1 MSNQKV
7 NNQSGHDVYEW
18 PVYLSA
24 FIVCIVLWWGGM
36 LFTHKYAVTEFE
48 TTSKPGITDQQLSD
62 EEVKGLFGDSFGAVN
77 ALVSALAFAGVIVS
91 LYFQRKDL
99 KLQREELA
107 LTRQEMSDQTMEFE
121 KQNETL
127 KIQRFESL
135 FYNMLNLQQQIVDGL
150 RYDYYDDEKI
160 STSIR
165 GSHSLDRKLVK
176 KEVVGRDVFR
186 HLFVDAR
193 IYTGNG
199 GLVGYKWYLHVC
211 GLENYDGTL
220 IPSYFDHYFR
230 HLYKIVQFVDSQ
242 ELSFDE
248 KYRYLS
254 FLRGTLSRY
263 ELVWLYYNSLHP
275 DFYRFKQLIERYSL
289 LKALR
294 RDLLSVSKETV
305 TYYENLGITDEDLRK
320 NEFGTD
326 DFAFYLTD
334 NPKEDSKY
342 MISAFWN
349 SKDHQIGV
357 DYLNRWNTFVA
368 KTAGNVVK
376 D

>member
-1 MSNQKV
+1 MKKNIVWVMLGGVVSLFLLN
-7 NNQSGHDVYEW
+7 
-18 PVYLSA
+18 LS
-24 FIVCIVLWWGGM
+24 LM
-36 LFTHKYAVTEFE
+36 LFIDDPNTRGT
-48 TTSKPGITDQQLSD
+48 
-62 EEVKGLFGDSFGAVN
+62 FGDQFGAVN
-77 ALVSALAFAGVIVS
+77 ALFSGLAFAGLIYTII
-91 LYFQRKDL
+91 LQRRDLELQRNDL

-107 LTRQEMSDQTMEFE
+107 LTRKEMEEQTAEFE

-150 RYDYYDDEKI
+150 RYDYYDDEKV

-176 KEVVGRDVFR
+176 REVVGRDVFR
-186 HLFVDAR
+186 YLFMDVR
-193 IYTGNG
+193 IYADNRNLTGYR
-199 GLVGYKWYLHVC
+199 GYLRFC

-242 ELSFDE
+242 EFSFEE

-254 FLRGTLSRY
+254 FMRGTLSRY
-263 ELVWLYYNSLHP
+263 ELVWLYYNALHP

-294 RDLLSVSKETV
+294 RDLLSISKETA
-305 TYYENLGITDEDLRK
+305 TYYGNLGVTDEDLRK
-320 NEFGTD
+320 NEFGID

-334 NPKEDSKY
+334 KLDEESKY
-342 MISAFWN
+342 LISAFWN
-349 SKDHQIGV
+349 TKDHQTGV
-357 DYLNRWNTFVA
+357 DYLNRWNAFVA
-368 KTAGNVVK
+368 KAAEKVVK
-376 D
+376 EE